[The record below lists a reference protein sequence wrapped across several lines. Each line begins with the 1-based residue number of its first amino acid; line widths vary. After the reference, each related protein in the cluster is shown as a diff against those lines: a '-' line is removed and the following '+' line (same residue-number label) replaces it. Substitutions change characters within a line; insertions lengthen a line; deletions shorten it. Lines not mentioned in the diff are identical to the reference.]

1 MNATNAIQGQGRPRE
16 DLVEQVLDLVR
27 SATGDGAEA
36 EVTAETSTLAL
47 TRFANSFIHQNVAD
61 ASTVV
66 RLRLHLD
73 GRTASGS
80 TTRVSRDAL
89 AAVVDRAVAGSR
101 LRPADPGWPGLTPSS
116 PAAASGN
123 RDGATATASPAAR
136 ADVVRGFVDAI
147 AGLEGAGYCQTIDT
161 VAAYGNSAQQ
171 SLTGGATSA
180 TFDGIARTGSSDG
193 VARAASVS
201 LADIDGT
208 ALGVIAADKARRGG
222 NPVEFPPGDYEVVL
236 EPDAVADILMF
247 VDLYGFNGRAVNEGR
262 SFVRVG
268 EEQFDP
274 QLTIVDDATAP
285 GATGL
290 PFDAEGTPKH
300 RVELVDAG
308 ASRTIV
314 HDRRTAKEA
323 GTETTGHA
331 VEGGE
336 RWGAVAT
343 DLVLEPASRPASRQR
358 PMSPHAVVVDDLV
371 AGVDRGFL
379 VTDFHYTRV
388 LDPRTVVVTGLTRNG
403 LWLIEGGEV
412 TAAAKNL
419 RFTQSYPSALAPG
432 AVLGLGSIAAMRP
445 TQFGSVHVTAPALRL
460 AGWHFTGGASG

>member
-1 MNATNAIQGQGRPRE
+1 MTMNATNAIQDRPRA
-16 DLVEQVLDLVR
+16 DLVEQVLELVR
-27 SATGDGAEA
+27 SSTGIGAEA

-61 ASTVV
+61 HSTVV
-66 RLRLHLD
+66 RLRLNLD

-80 TTRVSRDAL
+80 TTRVSRHAL
-89 AAVVDRAVAGSR
+89 AELVDRTLAASR
-101 LRPADPGWPGLTPSS
+101 LRPPDPGWAGVTP
-116 PAAASGN
+116 PVGAAGFGN
-123 RDGATATASPAAR
+123 RAESTALASPAER
-136 ADVVRGFVDAI
+136 ATVVRAFVDAI

-161 VAAYGNSAQQ
+161 VAAYGNSARH

-201 LADIDGT
+201 LADIDGN
-208 ALGVIAADKARRGG
+208 ALGVIAADKARRGAD
-222 NPVEFPPGDYEVVL
+222 PAELPPGDYEVVL

-247 VDLYGFNGRAVNEGR
+247 LDLYGFNGRAVNEGR
-262 SFVRVG
+262 SFVRIG
-268 EEQFDP
+268 EQQFDP
-274 QLTIVDDATAP
+274 QLSIVDDATAP

-300 RVELVDAG
+300 RVGLVEAG
-308 ASRTIV
+308 VSHSLV

-323 GTETTGHA
+323 GAETTGHA

-343 DLVLEPASRPASRQR
+343 DVVLEPASRAAAGQPCAS
-358 PMSPHAVVVDDLV
+358 SATAGVDDLV
-371 AGVDRGFL
+371 AGVERGLL

-403 LWLIEGGEV
+403 VWLVEGGEV
-412 TAAAKNL
+412 TAAVKNL

-432 AVLGLGSIAAMRP
+432 ALLGLGRTAEMRP
-445 TQFGSVHVTAPALRL
+445 TQFGSVHVTAPGLRL